1 MIKGKRSFFVILL
14 ILFISLSLGYHS
26 NVYAYYD
33 PSYNYSYWR
42 NSVAAPEAYEATQ
55 IIDGKSLGVGS
66 LKEPIDIY
74 VLNNES
80 VYILDSGNNRIIV
93 TDTDF
98 NLIRII
104 DSFDNNGQIDYFS
117 NPQGIFVT
125 ERRHIYVADTGNK
138 RVVQLDDKLKVVT
151 IIDSP
156 ESEILPQNFE
166 FKPAKIVVDKA
177 GRIYVMAIGV
187 FDGFMEFS
195 PDGVFT
201 TFIGANRVKVDPI
214 EYLWK
219 LLSTREQ
226 RSQMVQFVPTEFT
239 NLDID
244 EDGFIYAV
252 SVDNTDEDVKRLN
265 AQGIDILRRD
275 GYVPPRGDIR
285 YSWEEG
291 PSRLIDIDVTD
302 SEIYSVLDAERG
314 RIFTYNGDGYLLY
327 IFGRLGN
334 RLGEFDTPV
343 AIERIGDN
351 FLVLDKALGE
361 ITVFEPTEYGR
372 VVNEAIRSY
381 YQGDEE
387 RAAEMFA
394 KAVNL
399 NANFEY
405 AYGGIGKAY
414 LRKGDYESAV
424 EYFKESMDRKNYSKA
439 YILYRRETLREYF
452 PLLMT
457 ILCILILC
465 TPLIRKYIWR
475 PIKELSLFRREE
487 LRYPLRLT
495 VHPYDEYWEL
505 KYRRDKRVNLIIS
518 FVILALLCITRIL
531 QVQYNGFLVNYNNPR
546 DFNSILE
553 IVYVV
558 LPVLFWCIAN
568 WSLTTLMDGEGKF
581 SEIFISTCFALTPLI
596 LIGIPWVLLSNYISA
611 EEVTFYNFFQS
622 FAALWCLYLL
632 FVGNMTVHQFTP
644 SKTVGT
650 MALTVG
656 TIGFLAFLC
665 LLFFNLIQQL
675 LSFAVTVVREILLR
689 F

>member
-1 MIKGKRSFFVILL
+1 MIKSKKLFFIISLVLFINLL
-14 ILFISLSLGYHS
+14 IGYS
-26 NVYAYYD
+26 NAYADYAP

-42 NSVAAPEAYEATQ
+42 DSVAAPAAYEATR
-55 IIDGKSLGVGS
+55 IIDGELLGVGS
-66 LKEPIDIY
+66 LKEPSDIY
-74 VLNNES
+74 VLNNERI
-80 VYILDSGNNRIIV
+80 YILDSGNNRIIV
-93 TDTDF
+93 TDANF
-98 NLIRII
+98 KLIKVI
-104 DSFDNNGQIDYFS
+104 DSFDNNGQIDRFS

-125 ERRHIYVADTGNK
+125 DDYHVYVADTGNK
-138 RVVQLDDKLKVVT
+138 RVVHLDENLRAVT

-156 ESEILPQNFE
+156 ESELLAENFE

-226 RSQMVQFVPTEFT
+226 RSRMVQFVPTEFT

-252 SVDNTDEDVKRLN
+252 SADNTNEDVKRLN

-285 YSWEEG
+285 YTQEEG

-302 SEIYSVLDAERG
+302 SEIYSILDAKRG

-327 IFGRLGN
+327 IFGGLGN
-334 RLGEFDTPV
+334 RLGEFDTPI
-343 AIERIGDN
+343 AIERVGDN

-361 ITVFEPTEYGR
+361 ITIFEPTEYGR

-387 RAAEMFA
+387 KAAEMFTR
-394 KAVNL
+394 AVNL

-405 AYGGIGKAY
+405 AYGGIGKAF
-414 LRKGDYESAV
+414 LRKGDYEKAV

-439 YILYRRETLREYF
+439 YILYRRETLRGYF

-457 ILCILILC
+457 VLCILILC

-475 PIKELSLFRREE
+475 NIRGISLFEKEE

-505 KYRRDKRVNLIIS
+505 KYRRDKRINLIIS
-518 FVILALLCITRIL
+518 FVILALLSLTRIL
-531 QVQYNGFLVNYNNPR
+531 QAQYNGFLVNYNNPR
-546 DFNSILE
+546 EFNSILE

-558 LPVLFWCIAN
+558 VPVLFWCIAN

-581 SEIFISTCFALTPLI
+581 SEIFISTCFALIPLI

-611 EEVTFYNFFQS
+611 DEVTFYNFSQS
-622 FAALWCLYLL
+622 VAALWCLYLL
-632 FVGNMTVHQFTP
+632 FVGNMTVHQFMP

-650 MALTVG
+650 MILTVG

-675 LSFAVTVVREILLR
+675 LSFAVTVFREILLR